1 MINNWAVV
9 ELQLE
14 GCVLGFCVGNKKGA
28 RLGYGLGISD
38 GNEEG
43 MWVA

>member
-14 GCVLGFCVGNKKGA
+14 GCVLGFCVGNKKGV
-28 RLGYGLGISD
+28 RLGFGISD

-43 MWVA
+43 MWVVQG